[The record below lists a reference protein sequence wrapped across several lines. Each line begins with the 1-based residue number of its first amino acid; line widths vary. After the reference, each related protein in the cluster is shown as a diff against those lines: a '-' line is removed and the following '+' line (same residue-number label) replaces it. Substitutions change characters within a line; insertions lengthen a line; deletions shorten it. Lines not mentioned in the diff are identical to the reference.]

1 MVCKL
6 RKALYGLRQSPL
18 YWFMTIKPVM
28 EDIGFESLDSDIC
41 LFRHRELGILVVL
54 YVDDLLVAAKTIA
67 LISRV

>member
-1 MVCKL
+1 
-6 RKALYGLRQSPL
+6 
-18 YWFMTIKPVM
+18 MTIKLVI

-41 LFRHRELGILVVL
+41 LFRHKELGILVML